1 MFRDFVERSF
11 IDVYM
16 IRGKKILYANE
27 KMADIFGYSREE
39 MMSTL
44 TVRDLVAAEN
54 RALVTENIRRGL
66 TGETQSLIYTFT
78 GVRKDGT
85 PIDVEV
91 HGTVTSF
98 NGEPA
103 IIGA

>member
-39 MMSTL
+39 MMSTV
-44 TVRDLVAAEN
+44 TVPDLVAAEN
-54 RALVTENIRRGL
+54 RALVTENIRRRL
-66 TGETQSLIYTFT
+66 TGEIQSLLYTFT

-85 PIDVEV
+85 PVHLEA
-91 HGTVTSF
+91 HGTLTSY
-98 NGEPA
+98 NGE
-103 IIGA
+103 